1 VVALQPLVI
10 RGEILLPWSLRGCL
24 AVALFADVVK
34 GKGKAP
40 LEGSSSYP
48 GQGATG
54 LLAAPTSPVVP
65 ADAEG
70 VASWWEAT
78 RPEFARGRIH
88 RTLLAPSDRTMPQLY
103 GGGYAPPTGG
113 YLPSGVSPRP
123 VL

>member
-54 LLAAPTSPVVP
+54 LLAAPTSPLAP

-88 RTLLAPSDRTMPQLY
+88 RTLLAPSGRMMPQLY

-113 YLPSGVSPRP
+113 YLPSGVSQ
-123 VL
+123 